1 MKELKINYL
10 FTDENDFRKKLRS
23 LKTYCPFAYKDF
35 VFNVRKKIMLNHPDG
50 VFKVEPKTT
59 EDFKFIY
66 GQIELVYSVKDNKII
81 MENIEP
87 AQFLLD
93 GYISSLGTYKGVC
106 FRNKKD
112 KFKIDLFQ
120 YLCRKECC

>member
-35 VFNVRKKIMLNHPDG
+35 VFNVIKKIMLNHPDG
-50 VFKVEPKTT
+50 VFKVELKTT
-59 EDFKFIY
+59 KDFKFIY

-93 GYISSLGTYKGVC
+93 GYTSSLGTYKGVC